1 MRDLYQLLVELG
13 STTNMVIIILIWAIL
28 YIYIYICIYRYIT
41 KCWNICYYICIC
53 VNKSDA
59 SLSLQATIDE
69 DIVNI
74 FRYLQLKLII
84 NYILCITYYMLYIY
98 IDMYI
103 YTIRNVKEST

>member
-53 VNKSDA
+53 VNLGVD
-59 SLSLQATIDE
+59 SLLNLTFSEEINFVLLNILVVAPGSNFTFGKIVVTGV
-69 DIVNI
+69 DI
-74 FRYLQLKLII
+74 
-84 NYILCITYYMLYIY
+84 
-98 IDMYI
+98 
-103 YTIRNVKEST
+103 